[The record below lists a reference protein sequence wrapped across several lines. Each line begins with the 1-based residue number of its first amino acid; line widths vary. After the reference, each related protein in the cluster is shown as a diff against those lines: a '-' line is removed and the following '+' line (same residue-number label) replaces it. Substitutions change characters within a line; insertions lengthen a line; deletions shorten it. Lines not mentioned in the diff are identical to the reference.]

1 MNLTQADQPSSVL
14 VYGAGGMGLRTVRAL
29 RQRGVEVLA
38 LLDRQAQPG
47 SVLEGLPVVSPQ
59 NWLAARHAR
68 GATPPVVI
76 AIHNPAHSVAQVQQ
90 DLQAQGFGP
99 VHTPVDVCR
108 WFPEALPDSYWL
120 ADPRVYAEHTAD
132 LNALSAMLADDASR
146 AVLQGIVAL
155 RAEGR
160 YAALGAPEASQYFPA
175 SLPRWP
181 APLRLVDCGAFDG
194 DTLLA
199 AQAAGY
205 TIEQALCLEPDPHN
219 YRKLVSLVRDQR
231 IPAICLPCAVAR
243 HACLLHFEAEG
254 AGSSHVRADGA
265 VQVQALGLDEAFPA
279 FAPTLLKMDIEG
291 AEPQALEGAA
301 ELIRKV
307 QPGLAIAVY
316 HHYRHLWEIPLLLQ
330 RWLPR
335 HRYFLR
341 AHAHNSFDV
350 VLYAQ
355 ALPPT

>member
-1 MNLTQADQPSSVL
+1 MNLSQADKPSSVL

-29 RQRGVEVLA
+29 RQWGVEVVA
-38 LLDRQAQPG
+38 LLDRRPHPG
-47 SVLEGLPVVSPQ
+47 SVLDGLPVVSPQ
-59 NWLAARHAR
+59 DWLAAQHSP
-68 GATPPVVI
+68 GKTPPVVI
-76 AIHNPAHSVAQVQQ
+76 AIHNPSHSVAQVQR

-160 YAALGAPEASQYFPA
+160 YAALSAPEASQYFPA

-181 APLRLVDCGAFDG
+181 DPLRLMDCGAFDG

-205 TIEQALCLEPDPHN
+205 AIEQALCLEPDPQN
-219 YRKLVSLVRDQR
+219 YLKLVSVVRDQR
-231 IPAICLPCAVAR
+231 LAAISLPCAVAR
-243 HACLLHFEAEG
+243 HACLLHFEAQG
-254 AGSSHVRADGA
+254 AGSSHVRADGGA
-265 VQVQALGLDEAFPA
+265 QVQALGLDEAFPA
-279 FAPTLLKMDIEG
+279 FAPNLLKMDIEG
-291 AEPQALEGAA
+291 AELDALDGAS
-301 ELIRKV
+301 ELIRRF

-330 RWLPR
+330 RWLPH

-355 ALPPT
+355 PLPVV